1 MYKIIVNEKYK
12 DRYSELLEEKI
23 ALFLEKF
30 KDNNEIPEGIK
41 LIQAKTSYKEKMLYT
56 DYSWCKKKY
65 KWMKVKYS
73 KEEYSDVSELEYDCN
88 LYYIGLDAIKGYD
101 IDYEKGKTLDITANT
116 IAAFIFQV
124 MKYKNKK
131 FDITINM
138 LDGTCLSEEE
148 PKLYVG
154 FFEIRD
160 ECMKTYKKIYNE
172 SMINIIVEC

>member
-73 KEEYSDVSELEYDCN
+73 KEEYRKLIDQIIYGDGCQHDCN
-88 LYYIGLDAIKGYD
+88 TGQGSDHLFF
-101 IDYEKGKTLDITANT
+101 
-116 IAAFIFQV
+116 AF
-124 MKYKNKK
+124 
-131 FDITINM
+131 
-138 LDGTCLSEEE
+138 
-148 PKLYVG
+148 
-154 FFEIRD
+154 
-160 ECMKTYKKIYNE
+160 
-172 SMINIIVEC
+172 